1 MDGVVVGGEEWML
14 VLICNVCG
22 GVGLDG
28 VCVCGGVDVSVDM
41 CGGVCLCGGCV
52 WRSGC

>member
-1 MDGVVVGGEEWML
+1 MRWLCVEEWML

-28 VCVCGGVDVSVDM
+28 VVVFEEGGNGS
-41 CGGVCLCGGCV
+41 
-52 WRSGC
+52 